1 MKNRVLRQS
10 PREGSRALE
19 RAARGIAALTIALL
33 CACATAPPEEELPS
47 AESYYQRGVKLL
59 EGRRVFFFFHD
70 VDYPR
75 AIESFQ
81 EVIDNYPY
89 SEYSLL
95 SELAIADIHY
105 EREEYDEASSY
116 YHDFVELHPNHPKVA
131 YALYR
136 NGLCSYNQMRAAD
149 RDQAA
154 TREAAAQFRALIER
168 FPTSDL
174 TPDAKVRLGEC
185 ENRLALQGIEIG
197 DFYFSQHDWHSA
209 ARRYRIALNEYPS
222 HQDRARTMVHLG
234 ISLARLRRYG
244 EAESALRRS
253 LELGPDDELRDSAE
267 LELDQLANLPLYGPR
282 VLPKSCVTDPNP
294 SCPQDAIPEGSPPPI
309 RQ

>member
-1 MKNRVLRQS
+1 MKNRALRD
-10 PREGSRALE
+10 PRGALPSRPWQ
-19 RAARGIAALTIALL
+19 AARGIAVLTIALL

-59 EGRRVFFFFHD
+59 EGRRVFLFFND
-70 VDYPR
+70 VDYPK

-105 EREEYDEASSY
+105 DREEYDEASSY

-168 FPTSDL
+168 FPTAEM
-174 TPDAKVRLGEC
+174 TYDARMRLAEC
-185 ENRLALQGIEIG
+185 EDRLALQIIDIA
-197 DFYFSQHDWHSA
+197 DFYYGQEDYHSA
-209 ARRYRIALNEYPS
+209 VRRYEQAIATYPS
-222 HQDRARTMVHLG
+222 HSTRARTMTRLG
-234 ISLARLRRYG
+234 ICLARLHQNERAVEVLQR
-244 EAESALRRS
+244 ALK
-253 LELGPDDELRDSAE
+253 LEPSEDVREIAQAE
-267 LELDQLANLPLYGPR
+267 LDGLA
-282 VLPKSCVTDPNP
+282 TT
-294 SCPQDAIPEGSPPPI
+294 Q
-309 RQ
+309 Q